1 MHLHIEFEL
10 GCTLLGDRR
19 TEYTSPVAH
28 HKVDLLGC
36 YQFGSRDEV
45 AFVLTIFI
53 IDNDDKLARFEI
65 FDSLLDGV

>member
-10 GCTLLGDRR
+10 GCTLLGDRC
-19 TEYTSPVAH
+19 TEHTTPVAH
-28 HKVDLLGC
+28 HKVDLFGG

-45 AFVLTIFI
+45 SFVLTIFV
-53 IDNDDKLARFEI
+53 IDNDDKLTRFEI